1 MNQFTIEFKNPKD
14 LADKISKYNDLM
26 NPKPIEE
33 LAVNVVEEKPAKST
47 TKKAAKEEPAVVADP
62 VVEVAPA
69 EDQDPNYEPV
79 ADPVVEVA
87 PAEDQDPNYE
97 PVADPEPAVDVAVD
111 VPVTDFHGEPIAE
124 DPTELDVEPAEF
136 DPAAYWVDF
145 KSWLKSIGNEGIKKA
160 LDVFRSHGVQGNPC
174 SDDLTPEIVAELDAL
189 MKGE

>member
-26 NPKPIEE
+26 NPKPISE
-33 LAVNVVEEKPAKST
+33 LAVPVLEEKPAKST
-47 TKKAAKEEPAVVADP
+47 AKKTAKEEPAVIADP
-62 VVEVAPA
+62 VVEAAPA
-69 EDQDPNYEPV
+69 VDQEPTH
-79 ADPVVEVA
+79 
-87 PAEDQDPNYE
+87 E
-97 PVADPEPAVDVAVD
+97 PVADPEPAVEASAD
-111 VPVTDFHGEPIAE
+111 VPVTDFNGEPIAE

-160 LDVFRSHGVQGNPC
+160 LDVFRSHGVEGNPS

>member
-26 NPKPIEE
+26 NPKPISE
-33 LAVNVVEEKPAKST
+33 LAVPVLEEKPAKST
-47 TKKAAKEEPAVVADP
+47 AKKTAKEEPAVIADP
-62 VVEVAPA
+62 VVEAAPVEA
-69 EDQDPNYEPV
+69 
-79 ADPVVEVA
+79 PVVE
-87 PAEDQDPNYE
+87 PE
-97 PVADPEPAVDVAVD
+97 PVADPEPLEAEPAVEVAAD
-111 VPVTDFHGEPIAE
+111 VPVTDFNVEPIAE

-160 LDVFRSHGVQGNPC
+160 LEVFRSHGVQGNPS

>member
-26 NPKPIEE
+26 NPKPISE
-33 LAVNVVEEKPAKST
+33 LAVPVLEEKPAKPT
-47 TKKAAKEEPAVVADP
+47 AKKQAKEEPAVIADP
-62 VVEVAPA
+62 VEEAAPV
-69 EDQDPNYEPV
+69 EDQ
-79 ADPVVEVA
+79 A
-87 PAEDQDPNYE
+87 PTPE
-97 PVADPEPAVDVAVD
+97 PVADPEPAVEAAAD
-111 VPVTDFHGEPIAE
+111 VPVTDFNGEPIAE

-160 LDVFRSHGVQGNPC
+160 LEVFRSHGVEGNPS

>member
-33 LAVNVVEEKPAKST
+33 LAVNVIEEKPAKST
-47 TKKAAKEEPAVVADP
+47 AKKEAKEAPAVVADP
-62 VVEVAPA
+62 VVEVAPVDA
-69 EDQDPNYEPV
+69 
-79 ADPVVEVA
+79 PVV
-87 PAEDQDPNYE
+87 DPE
-97 PVADPEPAVDVAVD
+97 PVADPEPAVEAAAD
-111 VPVTDFHGEPIAE
+111 VPVTDFNGEPIAE

-160 LDVFRSHGVQGNPC
+160 LDVFRSHGVEGNPC

>member
-1 MNQFTIEFKNPKD
+1 MNTFTIEFKGPKD

-26 NPKPIEE
+26 NPKPISE
-33 LAVNVVEEKPAKST
+33 LAVPVLEEKPAKST
-47 TKKAAKEEPAVVADP
+47 AKKTTKEEPTVIGDP
-62 VVEVAPA
+62 VVEAATADAPVVDPKPEAIPEPLEA
-69 EDQDPNYEPV
+69 EP
-79 ADPVVEVA
+79 AVEVA
-87 PAEDQDPNYE
+87 T
-97 PVADPEPAVDVAVD
+97 D
-111 VPVTDFHGEPIAE
+111 VPVTNFNGEPIAE
-124 DPTELDVEPAEF
+124 DPIELDVEPAEF

>member
-26 NPKPIEE
+26 NPKPISE
-33 LAVNVVEEKPAKST
+33 LAVPVLEEKPAKPT
-47 TKKAAKEEPAVVADP
+47 VKKATKEEPAVVADP
-62 VVEVAPA
+62 VVP
-69 EDQDPNYEPV
+69 
-79 ADPVVEVA
+79 VEVEA
-87 PAEDQDPNYE
+87 PTVEPE
-97 PVADPEPAVDVAVD
+97 PVADPEPVEAEPAVEVAAD
-111 VPVTDFHGEPIAE
+111 VPVTDFNGEPIAE
-124 DPTELDVEPAEF
+124 DLTELDVEPAEF

-160 LDVFRSHGVQGNPC
+160 LDVFRSHGVQGNPS

>member
-47 TKKAAKEEPAVVADP
+47 AKKEAKEAPAVVADP
-62 VVEVAPA
+62 VVEAAPV
-69 EDQDPNYEPV
+69 EDQT
-79 ADPVVEVA
+79 
-87 PAEDQDPNYE
+87 PAVDQTPTPE
-97 PVADPEPAVDVAVD
+97 PVADPEPAADI
-111 VPVTDFHGEPIAE
+111 PVTDFNGEPIAE

-160 LDVFRSHGVQGNPC
+160 LDVFRSHGVEGNPC

>member
-26 NPKPIEE
+26 NPKPISE
-33 LAVNVVEEKPAKST
+33 LAVPVLEEKPAKST
-47 TKKAAKEEPAVVADP
+47 AKKQAKEEPAVIADP
-62 VVEVAPA
+62 VVEAAPVEA
-69 EDQDPNYEPV
+69 
-79 ADPVVEVA
+79 PVVN
-87 PAEDQDPNYE
+87 PE
-97 PVADPEPAVDVAVD
+97 PVADPEPLEAKSAVEVAAD
-111 VPVTDFHGEPIAE
+111 VPVTDFNGEPIAE

-160 LDVFRSHGVQGNPC
+160 LEVFRSHGVEGNPS

>member
-26 NPKPIEE
+26 NPKPISE
-33 LAVNVVEEKPAKST
+33 LAVPVLEEKPAKPT
-47 TKKAAKEEPAVVADP
+47 AKKTAKEEPAVIADP
-62 VVEVAPA
+62 VVEAAPA
-69 EDQDPNYEPV
+69 E
-79 ADPVVEVA
+79 APVVN
-87 PAEDQDPNYE
+87 PE
-97 PVADPEPAVDVAVD
+97 PEADPEPVKAEPAVEVAAD
-111 VPVTDFHGEPIAE
+111 VPVTDFNGEPIAE

-160 LDVFRSHGVQGNPC
+160 LDVFRSHGVEGNPS

>member
-26 NPKPIEE
+26 NPKPISD
-33 LAVNVVEEKPAKST
+33 LAVDVLDEKPAKPT
-47 TKKAAKEEPAVVADP
+47 VKKASKEAPVVVDPDLP
-62 VVEVAPA
+62 VVEAPTV
-69 EDQDPNYEPV
+69 EP
-79 ADPVVEVA
+79 
-87 PAEDQDPNYE
+87 E
-97 PVADPEPAVDVAVD
+97 PVADPEPAEAEPAVEVAAD

-145 KSWLKSIGNEGIKKA
+145 KSWLKSVGNEDIKKA

>member
-33 LAVNVVEEKPAKST
+33 LAVNVSEEKPAKST
-47 TKKAAKEEPAVVADP
+47 AKKATKEAPAVVADP
-62 VVEVAPA
+62 VVEVAPV
-69 EDQDPNYEPV
+69 EDQAPTIDQEPTSK
-79 ADPVVEVA
+79 
-87 PAEDQDPNYE
+87 
-97 PVADPEPAVDVAVD
+97 PVADPESAVEAAAD
-111 VPVTDFHGEPIAE
+111 VPVTDFNGEPIAE
-124 DPTELDVEPAEF
+124 DLTELDVEPAEF

-160 LDVFRSHGVQGNPC
+160 LDVFRSHGVEGNPC

>member
-26 NPKPIEE
+26 NPKPISE
-33 LAVNVVEEKPAKST
+33 LAVPVLEEKPAKST
-47 TKKAAKEEPAVVADP
+47 AKKQAKEEPAVIADP
-62 VVEVAPA
+62 VEEAAPV
-69 EDQDPNYEPV
+69 EDQ
-79 ADPVVEVA
+79 A
-87 PAEDQDPNYE
+87 PTPE
-97 PVADPEPAVDVAVD
+97 PVADPEPAVEAAAD
-111 VPVTDFHGEPIAE
+111 VPVTDFNGEPISE

-160 LDVFRSHGVQGNPC
+160 LDVFRSHGVEGNPS

>member
-47 TKKAAKEEPAVVADP
+47 DRKPTKKEPIVIEDP
-62 VVEVAPA
+62 VA
-69 EDQDPNYEPV
+69 ED
-79 ADPVVEVA
+79 ATVETS
-87 PAEDQDPNYE
+87 
-97 PVADPEPAVDVAVD
+97 VADPEPLEAEPAVEVAAD
-111 VPVTDFHGEPIAE
+111 IPVTDFHGEPIAE
-124 DPTELDVEPAEF
+124 DPTELDVEPTEF
-136 DPAAYWVDF
+136 DPTAYWVNF

-160 LDVFRSHGVQGNPC
+160 LDIFRSHGVQGNPC
-174 SDDLTPEIVAELDAL
+174 SDDLTPEIVSELDAL

>member
-26 NPKPIEE
+26 NPKPISE
-33 LAVNVVEEKPAKST
+33 LAVPVLEEKQAKPTAKKT
-47 TKKAAKEEPAVVADP
+47 TKEEPAVVADP
-62 VVEVAPA
+62 VVEAAPA
-69 EDQDPNYEPV
+69 E
-79 ADPVVEVA
+79 APVV
-87 PAEDQDPNYE
+87 DPE
-97 PVADPEPAVDVAVD
+97 PVADPEPVEAEPAVEVAAD
-111 VPVTDFHGEPIAE
+111 VPVTDFNGEPIAE

-160 LDVFRSHGVQGNPC
+160 LDVFRSHGVQGNPS

>member
-26 NPKPIEE
+26 NPKPISE
-33 LAVNVVEEKPAKST
+33 LAVPVLEEKPAKPT
-47 TKKAAKEEPAVVADP
+47 AKKQAKEEPAVIADP
-62 VVEVAPA
+62 VEEAAPV
-69 EDQDPNYEPV
+69 EDQ
-79 ADPVVEVA
+79 A
-87 PAEDQDPNYE
+87 PTPE
-97 PVADPEPAVDVAVD
+97 PVADPEPTVEVAAD
-111 VPVTDFHGEPIAE
+111 VPVTDFNGEPIAE

-160 LDVFRSHGVQGNPC
+160 LEVFRSHGVEGNPC

>member
-26 NPKPIEE
+26 NPKPISE
-33 LAVNVVEEKPAKST
+33 LAVPVLEEKPAKPTAKKT
-47 TKKAAKEEPAVVADP
+47 TKEEPAVIADP
-62 VVEVAPA
+62 VVEAAPVDA
-69 EDQDPNYEPV
+69 
-79 ADPVVEVA
+79 PVV
-87 PAEDQDPNYE
+87 DPE
-97 PVADPEPAVDVAVD
+97 PVADPEPAVEVAAD
-111 VPVTDFHGEPIAE
+111 VPVTDFNGEPIAE

-160 LDVFRSHGVQGNPC
+160 LEVFRSHGVEGNPS

>member
-26 NPKPIEE
+26 NPKPISE
-33 LAVNVVEEKPAKST
+33 LAVPVLEEKPAKPT
-47 TKKAAKEEPAVVADP
+47 AKKQAKEEPAVIADP
-62 VVEVAPA
+62 VEEAAPVEEQAPT
-69 EDQDPNYEPV
+69 P
-79 ADPVVEVA
+79 
-87 PAEDQDPNYE
+87 E
-97 PVADPEPAVDVAVD
+97 PVADPEPAVEAAAD
-111 VPVTDFHGEPIAE
+111 VPVTDFNGEPIAE

-160 LDVFRSHGVQGNPC
+160 LEVFRSHGVEGNPS

>member
-26 NPKPIEE
+26 NPKPISE
-33 LAVNVVEEKPAKST
+33 LAVPVLEEKPAKPTAKKT
-47 TKKAAKEEPAVVADP
+47 TKEEPAVIADP
-62 VVEVAPA
+62 VVEAAPVDA
-69 EDQDPNYEPV
+69 PVVDPEPV
-79 ADPVVEVA
+79 ADQEPAVEVA
-87 PAEDQDPNYE
+87 A
-97 PVADPEPAVDVAVD
+97 D
-111 VPVTDFHGEPIAE
+111 VPVTDFNGEPIAE
-124 DPTELDVEPAEF
+124 DPPELDVEPAEF

-160 LDVFRSHGVQGNPC
+160 LEVFRSHGVEGNPS

>member
-26 NPKPIEE
+26 NPKPISE
-33 LAVNVVEEKPAKST
+33 LAVPVLEEKPAKT
-47 TKKAAKEEPAVVADP
+47 TAKKTTQEEPAVVADP
-62 VVEVAPA
+62 VVEAAPA
-69 EDQDPNYEPV
+69 EAPVVDPEPV
-79 ADPVVEVA
+79 EAEPAVEVA
-87 PAEDQDPNYE
+87 A
-97 PVADPEPAVDVAVD
+97 D
-111 VPVTDFHGEPIAE
+111 VPVTDFNGEPIAE
-124 DPTELDVEPAEF
+124 DQTELDVEPAEF

-160 LDVFRSHGVQGNPC
+160 LDVFRSHGVQGNPS

>member
-26 NPKPIEE
+26 NPKPISE
-33 LAVNVVEEKPAKST
+33 LAVPVLEEKPAKST
-47 TKKAAKEEPAVVADP
+47 AKKPAKEEPAVIADP
-62 VVEVAPA
+62 VVEA
-69 EDQDPNYEPV
+69 ET
-79 ADPVVEVA
+79 ADAPVV
-87 PAEDQDPNYE
+87 DPE
-97 PVADPEPAVDVAVD
+97 PVADPEPLEVEPAVEVAAD
-111 VPVTDFHGEPIAE
+111 VPVTDFNGEPIAE

-160 LDVFRSHGVQGNPC
+160 LDVFRSHGVEGNPC

>member
-26 NPKPIEE
+26 NPKPISE
-33 LAVNVVEEKPAKST
+33 LAVPVLEETPAKST
-47 TKKAAKEEPAVVADP
+47 TKKPAKEEPAVIADP
-62 VVEVAPA
+62 VVEVAP
-69 EDQDPNYEPV
+69 
-79 ADPVVEVA
+79 VEAQA
-87 PAEDQDPNYE
+87 PAVDQAPTPE
-97 PVADPEPAVDVAVD
+97 PVADPEPAVEAA
-111 VPVTDFHGEPIAE
+111 AE
-124 DPTELDVEPAEF
+124 DLTELDVEPAEF

-160 LDVFRSHGVQGNPC
+160 LDVFRSHGVEGNPS

>member
-26 NPKPIEE
+26 NPKPISD
-33 LAVNVVEEKPAKST
+33 LAVDVLDEKPAKPT
-47 TKKAAKEEPAVVADP
+47 VKKASKEAPVVVDPDLP
-62 VVEVAPA
+62 VVEAP
-69 EDQDPNYEPV
+69 
-79 ADPVVEVA
+79 
-87 PAEDQDPNYE
+87 
-97 PVADPEPAVDVAVD
+97 
-111 VPVTDFHGEPIAE
+111 T
-124 DPTELDVEPAEF
+124 VEPAEF

-145 KSWLKSIGNEGIKKA
+145 KSWLKSIGNDGIKKA

>member
-26 NPKPIEE
+26 NPKPISE
-33 LAVNVVEEKPAKST
+33 LAVPVLEEKPAKPTAKKT
-47 TKKAAKEEPAVVADP
+47 TKEEPAVIADP
-62 VVEVAPA
+62 VVEAAPVDA
-69 EDQDPNYEPV
+69 
-79 ADPVVEVA
+79 PVV
-87 PAEDQDPNYE
+87 DPE
-97 PVADPEPAVDVAVD
+97 PVADPEPAVEVAAD
-111 VPVTDFHGEPIAE
+111 VPVTDFNGEPIAE
-124 DPTELDVEPAEF
+124 DLTELDVEPAEF

-160 LDVFRSHGVQGNPC
+160 LDVFRSHGVQGNPS

>member
-26 NPKPIEE
+26 NPKPISE
-33 LAVNVVEEKPAKST
+33 LAVPVLEEKPAKPT
-47 TKKAAKEEPAVVADP
+47 AKKQAKEEPAVIADP
-62 VVEVAPA
+62 VEEAAPV
-69 EDQDPNYEPV
+69 EDQ
-79 ADPVVEVA
+79 A
-87 PAEDQDPNYE
+87 PTPE
-97 PVADPEPAVDVAVD
+97 PVADPEPAVEAAAD
-111 VPVTDFHGEPIAE
+111 VPVTDFNGEPIAE

-136 DPAAYWVDF
+136 DPVAYWVDF

-160 LDVFRSHGVQGNPC
+160 LEVFRSHGVEGNPS

>member
-33 LAVNVVEEKPAKST
+33 LAVNVIEEKPAKST
-47 TKKAAKEEPAVVADP
+47 AKKATKEAPAVVADP
-62 VVEVAPA
+62 VVEVAPVEEQA
-69 EDQDPNYEPV
+69 PTIDQEPT
-79 ADPVVEVA
+79 PK
-87 PAEDQDPNYE
+87 
-97 PVADPEPAVDVAVD
+97 PVADPEPAVEAAAD
-111 VPVTDFHGEPIAE
+111 VPVTDFNGEPIAE
-124 DPTELDVEPAEF
+124 GLTELDVEPAEF

-160 LDVFRSHGVQGNPC
+160 LDVFRSHGVEGNPC

>member
-26 NPKPIEE
+26 NPKPISE
-33 LAVNVVEEKPAKST
+33 LAVPVLEEKPSKPTAK
-47 TKKAAKEEPAVVADP
+47 KPAKEEPAVIADP
-62 VVEVAPA
+62 VVEATPA
-69 EDQDPNYEPV
+69 E
-79 ADPVVEVA
+79 APVV
-87 PAEDQDPNYE
+87 DPE
-97 PVADPEPAVDVAVD
+97 PVADPEPVEAEPAVEVAAD
-111 VPVTDFHGEPIAE
+111 VPVTDFNGEPIAE

-160 LDVFRSHGVQGNPC
+160 LEVFRSHGVQGNPS

>member
-26 NPKPIEE
+26 NPKPISE
-33 LAVNVVEEKPAKST
+33 LAVPVLEEKPAKPTAKKT
-47 TKKAAKEEPAVVADP
+47 TKEEPAVVADP
-62 VVEVAPA
+62 VVEAAPVEA
-69 EDQDPNYEPV
+69 PVVDPEPV
-79 ADPVVEVA
+79 AVTEPAVEVA
-87 PAEDQDPNYE
+87 A
-97 PVADPEPAVDVAVD
+97 D
-111 VPVTDFHGEPIAE
+111 VPVTDFNGEPIAE

-160 LDVFRSHGVQGNPC
+160 LDVFRSHGVQGNPS

>member
-26 NPKPIEE
+26 NPKPISE
-33 LAVNVVEEKPAKST
+33 LAVPVLEEKPAKPT
-47 TKKAAKEEPAVVADP
+47 AKKQAKEEPAVIADP
-62 VVEVAPA
+62 VEEAAPV
-69 EDQDPNYEPV
+69 EDQ
-79 ADPVVEVA
+79 A
-87 PAEDQDPNYE
+87 PTPE
-97 PVADPEPAVDVAVD
+97 PVADPEPAVEVAAD
-111 VPVTDFHGEPIAE
+111 VPVTDFNGEPIAE

-160 LDVFRSHGVQGNPC
+160 LEVFRSHGVEGNPC

>member
-26 NPKPIEE
+26 NPKPISE
-33 LAVNVVEEKPAKST
+33 LAVPVLEEKPAKPT
-47 TKKAAKEEPAVVADP
+47 VKKEAKEEPAVVADP
-62 VVEVAPA
+62 VVP
-69 EDQDPNYEPV
+69 
-79 ADPVVEVA
+79 VEVEA
-87 PAEDQDPNYE
+87 PTVEPE
-97 PVADPEPAVDVAVD
+97 PVADPEPLEADPAVEVAAD
-111 VPVTDFHGEPIAE
+111 VPVTDFNGEPIEE
-124 DPTELDVEPAEF
+124 DTTELDVEPAEF

-160 LDVFRSHGVQGNPC
+160 LDVFRSHGVQGNPS

>member
-26 NPKPIEE
+26 NPKPISE
-33 LAVNVVEEKPAKST
+33 LAVPVLEEKPAKST
-47 TKKAAKEEPAVVADP
+47 AKKTAKEEPAVIADP
-62 VVEVAPA
+62 VVEAAPVEDQAPA
-69 EDQDPNYEPV
+69 
-79 ADPVVEVA
+79 VEA
-87 PAEDQDPNYE
+87 A
-97 PVADPEPAVDVAVD
+97 AD
-111 VPVTDFHGEPIAE
+111 VPVTDFNGEPIAE

-160 LDVFRSHGVQGNPC
+160 LEVFRSHGVEGNPS

>member
-47 TKKAAKEEPAVVADP
+47 AKKADKEAPAVVADP
-62 VVEVAPA
+62 VVEVAPV
-69 EDQDPNYEPV
+69 EDQ
-79 ADPVVEVA
+79 A
-87 PAEDQDPNYE
+87 PAVDQEPTPE
-97 PVADPEPAVDVAVD
+97 PVADPEPAVEVAAD
-111 VPVTDFHGEPIAE
+111 VPVTDFNGEPIAE

-145 KSWLKSIGNEGIKKA
+145 KSWLKSVGNEGIKKA
-160 LDVFRSHGVQGNPC
+160 LDVFRSHGVEGNPS

>member
-26 NPKPIEE
+26 NPKPISE
-33 LAVNVVEEKPAKST
+33 LAVPVLEEKQAKPT
-47 TKKAAKEEPAVVADP
+47 VEP
-62 VVEVAPA
+62 
-69 EDQDPNYEPV
+69 
-79 ADPVVEVA
+79 
-87 PAEDQDPNYE
+87 E
-97 PVADPEPAVDVAVD
+97 PVADPEPVETEPAVENADD
-111 VPVTDFHGEPIAE
+111 VPVTDFNGEPIAE
-124 DPTELDVEPAEF
+124 DLTELDVEPAEF

-160 LDVFRSHGVQGNPC
+160 LDVFRSHGVQGNPS

>member
-33 LAVNVVEEKPAKST
+33 LAVPVLEEKPAKST
-47 TKKAAKEEPAVVADP
+47 AKKTAKEEPAVIADP
-62 VVEVAPA
+62 VEEDAPVEAA
-69 EDQDPNYEPV
+69 
-79 ADPVVEVA
+79 A
-87 PAEDQDPNYE
+87 
-97 PVADPEPAVDVAVD
+97 D
-111 VPVTDFHGEPIAE
+111 VPVTDFNGEPIAE

-160 LDVFRSHGVQGNPC
+160 LDVFRSHGVEGNPC

>member
-26 NPKPIEE
+26 NPKPISE
-33 LAVNVVEEKPAKST
+33 LAVPVLEEKPAKST
-47 TKKAAKEEPAVVADP
+47 AKKTTKEEPAVIADP
-62 VVEVAPA
+62 VVEAAPVDA
-69 EDQDPNYEPV
+69 
-79 ADPVVEVA
+79 PVV
-87 PAEDQDPNYE
+87 DPE
-97 PVADPEPAVDVAVD
+97 PVADPEPAVEVAAD
-111 VPVTDFHGEPIAE
+111 VPVTDFNGEPIAE

-160 LDVFRSHGVQGNPC
+160 LEVFRSHGVEGNPS

>member
-26 NPKPIEE
+26 NPKPISE
-33 LAVNVVEEKPAKST
+33 LAVPVLEEKPAKST
-47 TKKAAKEEPAVVADP
+47 AKKPAKEEPAVIADP
-62 VVEVAPA
+62 VVEAAPVEA
-69 EDQDPNYEPV
+69 
-79 ADPVVEVA
+79 PVVE
-87 PAEDQDPNYE
+87 PE
-97 PVADPEPAVDVAVD
+97 PVADPEPVEAEPAVEVAAD
-111 VPVTDFHGEPIAE
+111 VPVTDFNGEPIAE
-124 DPTELDVEPAEF
+124 DPTELNVEPAEF

-160 LDVFRSHGVQGNPC
+160 LDVFRSHGVQGNPS

>member
-1 MNQFTIEFKNPKD
+1 MNQFVIEFKSPKD

-26 NPKPIEE
+26 NPKPISE
-33 LAVNVVEEKPAKST
+33 LAVPVLEEKPAKPT
-47 TKKAAKEEPAVVADP
+47 VKKPAKEEPAVIADP
-62 VVEVAPA
+62 VVESAPA
-69 EDQDPNYEPV
+69 K
-79 ADPVVEVA
+79 APVVDA
-87 PAEDQDPNYE
+87 E
-97 PVADPEPAVDVAVD
+97 PVADPEPVEAEPTVEVAAD
-111 VPVTDFHGEPIAE
+111 VPVTDFNGEPIAE

-160 LDVFRSHGVQGNPC
+160 LDVFRSHGVQGNPS